1 MRPPFRCTAAILVFF
16 IGTTAHGASILNA
29 EVTHEAGRYTVR
41 FEVLVD
47 ADVAKV
53 RRQLT
58 DYAGY
63 HRLSDVIVESRVLA
77 VHDNGRHRVRFVFQA
92 CALFFCRHFVKLAD
106 IETLA
111 DGAVM
116 LTDPRE
122 SDFHSAEEHWHIEA
136 LAHQTRIRYDAR
148 FVPNFFV
155 PPLIGP
161 WLIRMYIRD
170 ELETTARRVEALA
183 RSE

>member
-1 MRPPFRCTAAILVFF
+1 MILT
-16 IGTTAHGASILNA
+16 GGPAHGASILHA
-29 EVTHEAGRYTVR
+29 EVIHEAGHYTVR

-47 ADVAKV
+47 ADIAKV
-53 RRQLT
+53 RQHLT

-77 VHDNGRHRVRFVFQA
+77 AYPDGRQRVRFVFQA
-92 CALFFCRHFVKLAD
+92 CVLFFCRHLYKIAD
-106 IETLA
+106 VETRL

-122 SDFHSAEEHWHIEA
+122 SDFHSAEERWRIEA
-136 LAHQTRIRYDAR
+136 LSHQTRIRYDAQ
-148 FVPNFFV
+148 FAPNFFV

-161 WLIRMYIRD
+161 WLLKIRIRD
-170 ELETTARRVEALA
+170 ELETTAKRVEALA
-183 RSE
+183 QSE